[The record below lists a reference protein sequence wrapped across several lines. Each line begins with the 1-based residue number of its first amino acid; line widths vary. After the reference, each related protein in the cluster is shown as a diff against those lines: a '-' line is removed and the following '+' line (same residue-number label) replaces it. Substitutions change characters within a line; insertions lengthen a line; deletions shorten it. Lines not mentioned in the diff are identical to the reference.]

1 MATRKAPEPKD
12 LTSLIVAGSILIA
25 ILATLLHAPGIA
37 VVWLGVVVAGWM
49 IPRPVFTGKKNA
61 YGQATPAHPGEQAAQ
76 LRYRLWNDLRWRVIV
91 PQTGWLPGWPVNL
104 SWVHAVAIALAV
116 TAIPQSV
123 PYGAV
128 INAVAAFILVA
139 QVQWT
144 RRQFSSQDDKNPGV
158 PVSALG
164 KLWSASVLG
173 KVVLV
178 AGALIGAGAGA
189 AGYLSGYL
197 SPIAA
202 LGAGVTIMIAIWL
215 KPVSDVALV
224 DWRALVKARAEWDYR
239 WGQFNLKGVPP
250 RLLSTKE
257 VGSARVEEFDAQLSG
272 GSKVFTVKDM
282 SDTARTVLGAN
293 MKVAMVDVEDV
304 DSQGQ
309 PKPGTIHASR
319 FKVIQ
324 WPDDQFPDLNDPT
337 LDVEL
342 ATLAISSA
350 AAWAC
355 DAVGYSRFNP
365 ATVQLITQAPAPD
378 ADEDDED
385 DDELDEPESK
395 DEADEE
401 FFAIWKTTWTNR
413 TGLPIGEVRNR
424 ADIRGEMSDQFGT
437 GVLVDN
443 RGKPEHFMLIG
454 AVYDDTNTI
463 VPSSGITQKNI
474 DELIEEDQWR
484 TRWGAVLKQNVNAPR
499 PSFPTKETRRLNG
512 RQSHMSLTRL
522 PFTTLQG
529 EDPKQYFGLESQ
541 MAATLSAAPFVA
553 INGFRQS
560 KTDRSPGSRHPQ
572 AFNLTWSH
580 DGVPTDLSN
589 LVGPERRGQLDATE
603 WVIAGR
609 MNEAF
614 RASRMP
620 VPEVMKVEALTKS
633 TSRKHIW
640 KVKLRLYDGVTV
652 QNVRTAVGKFLSVS
666 GSPWA
671 RVSDDGEGCTV
682 YIGAKPPV
690 QGSSRADVVLENP
703 KRDIPLL
710 TALDWEQAWNVS
722 GVRGSEGALPK
733 LVLTSHLE
741 HNDKVQVLDFSLP
754 PGVEM
759 SDVKAAVGKLKS
771 ATGNA
776 FVDVRVSPDGASTVR
791 LLVCEVNP
799 MPERAGYDFDAID
812 TSAFLPFATGIDGE
826 PIAYKPKVDPH
837 ILIAGASGGGK
848 SVVLQSLIYSA
859 LIRGWDLY
867 ITDPTKSAA
876 DFQFAQ
882 PYAKSITVDIFEA
895 AAMMRTVYEEV
906 LRRKKLNAANG
917 VGNYRDLP
925 EDIRPPHIGIIIDEF
940 TSLMGS
946 DPVPKPSDDPEMEI
960 EREAILAVNAAK
972 QQIGVYTGKI
982 AREARSTGATL
993 FLATQKLSAK
1003 MLDGIPGAG
1012 DLKNL
1017 SLDTILPVPV
1027 SDRFPNGW
1035 ARNDQLEIGDTLYTP
1050 SGDET
1055 TILAFSDVFTEP
1067 DVYEVTFDDGQVV
1080 TAGAEHLWTASSYES
1095 RKKWCRAKTEV
1106 TPQRL
1111 SRANVAETIAQSAA
1125 TGTLASAGDLAE
1137 MLGYASGT
1145 RVHELASEFGM
1156 DRMVITDGA
1165 AIAVDRD
1172 ARNVRGVVYEVTEF
1186 CSMLSAHLRR
1196 LAGVQSDGQLPPLE
1210 RVVSTREMAEAVG
1223 REGRSNWAIRLSDA
1237 IDSADVDLPLD
1248 PYVLGVWLGDG
1259 CRGSGG
1265 ITSSA
1270 GLSCTGE
1277 DGLTDQAHM
1286 LSTLEAAGFLPRVLP
1301 SSDKQIGTRGLMTV
1315 LRSMDVLYS
1324 KHIPAIYLRA
1334 SKAQRLALLQGLM
1347 DTDGTLMASGQCSIG
1362 QNSKVIAEGIFE
1374 LVRSLGIKAGW
1385 SEWDAAYT
1393 PEGQEKK
1400 VTGRVYHVS
1409 FKTSLPAFRLPRKLA
1424 KQRAPQVDGQASWRY
1439 VTSVTKV
1446 ESVPTRC
1453 IAVDDPEHLFLVE
1466 GFIPTHNTNL
1476 SRMLLGK
1483 ATFGE
1488 KQSAL
1493 RAATE
1498 APDLGDVVPPG
1509 RGLWETTEG
1518 AAMIMQSW
1526 YDPAEQKRL
1535 ATELEERLTPLDESE
1550 KADIS
1555 KYMPKPVSQPGVF
1568 DADDDDDVAPVV
1580 VAVDESDDVVLDDL
1594 ELSLDDLEADPISLA
1609 LAALNASDDVDDS
1622 DNGEELVWEETG
1634 ETMPSVSNLAPDD
1647 ALVWDDEDDSEV
1659 TADVADEA
1667 TEVVVD
1673 EVDLDEPE
1681 AVEVP
1686 GDEVIDAAPETAPEV
1701 DVVADE
1707 AELEVVETPATRIVV
1722 ATHESLV
1729 TPEPG
1734 TLYLWEGTVAAP
1746 AGSTSI
1752 VGTGAEGDTGWDVLD
1767 ALMIELMLAGPD
1779 VSEVVWYDT
1788 GSLGLPDP
1796 DFGVPRREIVRE
1808 VLDSVGVTLTIA
1820 KRPQAA
1826 LVDAW

>member
-12 LTSLIVAGSILIA
+12 LTNLIVAGSILIA
-25 ILATLLHAPGIA
+25 IVATLLRAPGIA
-37 VVWLGVVVAGWM
+37 VVWLGIVIAGWM

-76 LRYRLWNDLRWRVIV
+76 LRYRLWNDLRWRIIV
-91 PQTGWLPGWPVNL
+91 PQAGWLPGWPVNL

-128 INAVAAFILVA
+128 INAVAAYIVVA

-144 RRQFSSQDDKNPGV
+144 RRQFASEQDKNPGV
-158 PVSALG
+158 PVSALTEM
-164 KLWSASVLG
+164 WSASVVG
-173 KVVLV
+173 KVFMIL
-178 AGALIGAGAGA
+178 GALLGIAVGGG
-189 AGYLSGYL
+189 GLFLDYLTPVS
-197 SPIAA
+197 AV
-202 LGAGVTIMIAIWL
+202 GVAVTVMIAVWL

-224 DWRALVKARAEWDYR
+224 GWRALVKARTEWDYR
-239 WGQFNLKGVPP
+239 WGQFKLKDTPP

-257 VGSARVEEFDAQLSG
+257 VGPARVDEFDAQLSG
-272 GSKVFTVKDM
+272 GSSAFTVKSM
-282 SDTARTVLGAN
+282 SDIARTVLGAN

-324 WPDDQFPDLNDPT
+324 WPDDQFPDMNDPT
-337 LDVEL
+337 LDIEL

-365 ATVQLITQAPAPD
+365 ASVELITQAPAPD
-378 ADEDDED
+378 EDDEDEDDES
-385 DDELDEPESK
+385 DEPSK
-395 DEADEE
+395 VQEADEE

-413 TGLPIGEVRNR
+413 TGLSVGEVRNR
-424 ADIRGEMSDQFGT
+424 SDIRGEMSDQFGT
-437 GVLVDN
+437 SVLVDQ
-443 RGKPEHFMLIG
+443 RAQTPFMLIG
-454 AVYDDTNTI
+454 AVYDDTNSL

-474 DELIEEDQWR
+474 DDLIEEDQWR
-484 TRWGAVLKQNVNAPR
+484 TRWAAVLKQGVNAPK
-499 PSFPTKETRRLNG
+499 PAFANKETRRLNG
-512 RQSHMSLTRL
+512 RQGQISLTRL

-541 MAATLSAAPFVA
+541 LAATLSAAPFVA
-553 INGFRQS
+553 VNGFRQS

-572 AFNLTWSH
+572 AFNLTWSS
-580 DGVPTDLSN
+580 GAVPTDLSN
-589 LVGPERRGQLDATE
+589 LAGPERRGQLDATE

-614 RASRMP
+614 RASRLAI
-620 VPEVMKVEALTKS
+620 PEVMKVEALTKS

-690 QGSSRADVVLENP
+690 QGSARADVVLENP

-826 PIAYKPKVDPH
+826 PIAYKPKIDPH

-1012 DLKNL
+1012 DLKDL
-1017 SLDTILPVPV
+1017 ALDTILPVPV

-1055 TILAFSDVFTEP
+1055 TILAFSDVFTDN
-1067 DVYEVTFDDGQVV
+1067 DVYEVTFDDGQVI
-1080 TAGAEHLWTASSYES
+1080 TAGADHLWKASDEAS
-1095 RKKWCRAKTEV
+1095 RKKWGRAKTEV

-1111 SRANVAETIAQSAA
+1111 ARANMAETIAQA
-1125 TGTLASAGDLAE
+1125 TSVGTYAGTVELAK
-1137 MLGYASGT
+1137 MLGYAKPQRIT
-1145 RVHELASEFGM
+1145 ELAKSFGM
-1156 DRMVITDGA
+1156 DRMVLREGSMVA
-1165 AIAVDRD
+1165 LDRD
-1172 ARNVRGVVYEVTEF
+1172 VRGGHGIAYEVTEF

-1210 RVVSTREMAEAVG
+1210 RVVSTKEMAEAVG
-1223 REGRSNWAIRLSDA
+1223 REGRANWAIRLSDA

-1259 CRGSGG
+1259 SRGAGD

-1270 GLSCTGE
+1270 ALSCTGE
-1277 DGLTDQAHM
+1277 DGLTDQEHM
-1286 LSTLEAAGFLPRVLP
+1286 LSILEEAGFQPRVTP
-1301 SSDKQIGTRGLMTV
+1301 SSDKRIGTRGLKVALREAGV
-1315 LRSMDVLYS
+1315 LND
-1324 KHIPAIYLRA
+1324 KHIPAVYLRA
-1334 SKAQRLALLQGLM
+1334 SKTQRLALLQGLM
-1347 DTDGTLMASGQCSIG
+1347 DTDGSLMASGQCSIG
-1362 QNSKVIAEGIFE
+1362 QTSKVIAEGIFE

-1393 PEGQEKK
+1393 PEGEEKK

-1409 FKTSLPAFRLPRKLA
+1409 FKTSLPAFRLPRKLS
-1424 KQRAPQVDGQASWRY
+1424 KQGAPQVDGQASWRY

-1498 APDLGDVVPPG
+1498 APELGDVVPPG

-1535 ATELEERLTPLDESE
+1535 AIELEERLTPLGDDE

-1568 DADDDDDVAPVV
+1568 DADDDQDDVAPV
-1580 VAVDESDDVVLDDL
+1580 AATADESDDIVFDDL

-1609 LAALNASDDVDDS
+1609 LAALNAGDDVVETDD
-1622 DNGEELVWEETG
+1622 GEELVWEETE

-1647 ALVWDDEDDSEV
+1647 ELVWGDEDDSEV
-1659 TADVADEA
+1659 TSDVADEA

-1686 GDEVIDAAPETAPEV
+1686 GDEVLAAAPETAPEV

-1707 AELEVVETPATRIVV
+1707 VELEVVETPVTRIVV

-1734 TLYLWEGTVAAP
+1734 TLYLWEGTVSAP

-1752 VGTGAEGDTGWDVLD
+1752 VGTGAEGETGWDVLD
-1767 ALMIELMLAGPD
+1767 ALLIEVLLAGPD

-1788 GSLGLPDP
+1788 GSLSLRDP
-1796 DFGVPRREIVRE
+1796 DFGIARREIVEEALTEAGISLVIAQRPKAE
-1808 VLDSVGVTLTIA
+1808 LLDV
-1820 KRPQAA
+1820 
-1826 LVDAW
+1826 W